1 VVAAV
6 TATGVTV
13 EGTEVGQRATEARG
27 RVMAMAADM
36 EVVQREWKDKM
47 DTERERQEV
56 AEVAEAKRH
65 AEEIA
70 ADQGSGETE
79 EVVEDEP
86 LVMDANTT
94 FVLATDAHWEGAK
107 VEREKGGKGFTSKR
121 KKFIKVA

>member
-1 VVAAV
+1 MVAVV

-13 EGTEVGQRATEARG
+13 EGAEVGQQATEARG
-27 RVMAMAADM
+27 R
-36 EVVQREWKDKM
+36 
-47 DTERERQEV
+47 ERQEA
-56 AEVAEAKRH
+56 AEVAEAKKH
-65 AEEIA
+65 AEEVA

-79 EVVEDEP
+79 EVAEDEP
-86 LVMDANTT
+86 LVMDANMT